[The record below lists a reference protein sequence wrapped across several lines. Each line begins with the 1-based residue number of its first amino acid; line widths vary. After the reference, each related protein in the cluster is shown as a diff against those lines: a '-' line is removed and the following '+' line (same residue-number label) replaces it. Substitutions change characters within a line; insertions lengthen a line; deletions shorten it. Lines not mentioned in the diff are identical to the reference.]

1 MKNKR
6 SLFLYMLVNP
16 IFIIVYGIAWRE
28 LFLLCQYGYLQR
40 NVPVLF
46 CCALFFLIWLI
57 WFIVR
62 CIRKKEINISEKY
75 KRFYKIWICIA
86 LIIIMS
92 ITSIFGY
99 RVYQSG
105 TKLNGYLAWKLKDL
119 KDKRKITYKNENKI
133 YKDGLKGILDNI
145 SEEIDLPKELY
156 VASLDMTFKK
166 DGTITSFNGFI
177 YGNNEKE
184 KEKTYIFYYDSGT
197 ANKIIVDI
205 DPYGNTEPKKDYK
218 AKKLNELLNIIP
230 LKNDVKEWNG
240 KEEYG
245 IIYNGE
251 RSWGYNTSGIV
262 YINSKGKTREA
273 TKALSEIKGKTISV
287 YVPDEEDT
295 ITPRRY
301 NLVDNIRCIEAEDY
315 VGTTVESEE
324 DTEDTL
330 KVGESEVKEDGT
342 IVYKFNKNIEYR
354 LEVTDASL
362 GSRSYALY
370 KKDSEKEN
378 LWTEINSCPFGITMG
393 QAASITFINEDLG
406 FLVLSYSGGSS
417 GRLFRTEDGGKSYEE
432 IEVKSASGEFM
443 GSEFEPF
450 DFPERIYE
458 KDGFLYMKV
467 GQGNDGDYNG
477 NSMGLYKSKDK
488 GKTWE
493 FEKEVTGEY

>member
-62 CIRKKEINISEKY
+62 CIRKKEIEIKEKY
-75 KRFYKIWICIA
+75 RRFYKPWICIA

-105 TKLNGYLAWKLKDL
+105 RKGQGYLASKLSDL
-119 KDKRKITYKNENKI
+119 KNNKKITYKNENKI
-133 YKDGLKGILDNI
+133 YKDGLKGIIDNI
-145 SEEIDLPKELY
+145 SKKVDLPEDMY
-156 VASLDMTFKK
+156 IGSLDIIFKK
-166 DGTITSFNGFI
+166 DGTITYFSGSL
-177 YGNNEKE
+177 
-184 KEKTYIFYYDSGT
+184 YD
-197 ANKIIVDI
+197 K
-205 DPYGNTEPKKDYK
+205 
-218 AKKLNELLNIIP
+218 
-230 LKNDVKEWNG
+230 
-240 KEEYG
+240 
-245 IIYNGE
+245 
-251 RSWGYNTSGIV
+251 
-262 YINSKGKTREA
+262 
-273 TKALSEIKGKTISV
+273 
-287 YVPDEEDT
+287 YVPNKEDT

-301 NLVDNIRCIEAEDY
+301 NLVENIRCIEAEDY

-330 KVGESEVKEDGT
+330 QVGETEIEEDGT
-342 IVYKFNKNIEYR
+342 IVYKFNENIEYR

-378 LWTEINSCPFGITMG
+378 LWTKINSCPFGITMG

-432 IEVKSASGEFM
+432 IEVKSATGEFM
-443 GSEFEPF
+443 GSDFEPF

-493 FEKEVTGEY
+493 FEKEVSGEYN